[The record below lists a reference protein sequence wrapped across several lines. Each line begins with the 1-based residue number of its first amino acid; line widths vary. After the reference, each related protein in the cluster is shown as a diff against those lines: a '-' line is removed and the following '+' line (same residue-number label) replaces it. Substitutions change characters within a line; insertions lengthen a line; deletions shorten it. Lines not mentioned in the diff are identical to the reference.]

1 MATANTAP
9 ASDAE
14 YSQTDELDSTPSTP
28 TLAPTREKHM
38 AHNTSDAE
46 HMHVSGR
53 PDSDLPPL
61 PTEEDTLAPH
71 VADGEVHNVE
81 SVFDDG
87 EMHRQLMDIESSF
100 IPEPAPQPEAL
111 QGPPGVDDT
120 YLFGGSPGN
129 SQRSG
134 QHGNDDS
141 ALQRVMDTLEE
152 MTKPKKK
159 PKKLE
164 VRHGHTPSKSQSSNA
179 HSNSPSF
186 SEAPTPAGAYKTPA
200 ARRMDFESDDSLDA
214 GTSTSDAAP
223 SSPSAE
229 AAQRSRSRAT
239 GDQNAEE
246 EEEEED
252 EDESDEEYAPKE
264 EQAAHGAQQ
273 DDGDVRRPTSSAST
287 VKAPDFSLVE
297 EGSSLTNENDTSAD
311 SIAMPPPSA
320 PANSQKNKRPS
331 FLQHRGS
338 SQRSSVSSFTNRSDA
353 SGDNASTA
361 SLGADYSLQTGGAI
375 PRSSGPARTS
385 LGLSRLPSLGSIAS
399 SMSGYS
405 DSNPWDKGRS
415 ISANSLNALLHQ
427 DNSLGR
433 LDEEVPNSATPPE
446 TPRAPS
452 VQPAAP
458 TDTVITRHVQDIQVP
473 DSIARDFRAKHSR
486 SPDRRHNAN
495 PFTRSKHNLTL
506 KEQNSKID
514 KLSKE
519 NFDLKLKIHFLDQAL
534 QNRSDEG
541 VKEMISKNVQL
552 QTDLAT
558 EKKES
563 QSMRKKI
570 RDLERR
576 LKAQEEGQDKP
587 PKEPGSGSE
596 DEGDEQSSRQAE
608 LEEEIEFL
616 RERLETTEITVDQ
629 WQQEALQKEADNRRM
644 ADYIKTMREKNPG
657 GGESGYDE
665 AMTMWKEDF
674 EDERARREQVET
686 RCQQAESEAEK
697 LREEVQRLREQN
709 QQMQQQHSTTN
720 KVFNNTRRMHQSFT
734 SNSNADS
741 DGNDQAGT
749 ASMGGT
755 SGTLVEHL
763 QSDNDKLQRDLH
775 AQASML
781 TSRNRENLRLREEN
795 EGLKLAIR
803 RGDNSSTAG
812 DSILERSISRN
823 HMRSVSRAS
832 GGTRLTQASDPD
844 DYETKNAALRD
855 ELSQLKL
862 SYKELDDQ
870 LNGHL
875 DMLETTENKVKELE
889 REIEAQTED
898 LQALANERDE
908 ALELLQDKEQECE
921 ELRQEALDT
930 VQRLEIDLDQKQT
943 ERDRLYNDLENT
955 TEDFHALQQEMKNVS
970 ESLLQLE
977 DDRDAS
983 LRKIQN
989 LEAELSDANEEL
1001 NRQDKLLSEERSKN
1015 ERLDV
1020 QLESCQGEIDFLR
1033 EEQEGDK
1040 IKIGELESALNHT
1053 QATLQEARERARDL
1067 EERMTE
1073 ERQQRDAL
1081 ETQEKQEVEKII
1093 TELNAQLSK
1102 LKEESRKL
1110 RKNLSSKEV
1119 EASTWKQRHDEFELA
1134 LRETLGNPNGTRASL
1149 FKVCNDAPERP
1160 KYVLTVFLQDIAKL
1174 QRDLQ
1179 GAMQDLDTVRADL
1192 TEKDRLLRNRDTLLE
1207 NTGMESRRLSEML
1220 ERERQARRQD
1230 LSAWENAKRGHQSTV
1245 RAIQQHESRV
1255 LELETL
1261 RSQDR
1266 QRIHHM
1272 EKQYKEQLLER
1283 NNLLYALWNRLSTLC
1298 GTEWSRNN
1306 ALINGELTSMELI
1319 AKNVNGFNKNIIF
1332 AVRTVEGIIG
1342 SFKQRIRQIEKD
1354 LVRDYQ
1360 TLEHSLDVRVKR
1372 LDQLEKLVLAQRQS
1386 IGRPSTVRGG
1396 VVEVNNVELTKL
1408 RSENKT
1414 LRSEVQTLRAITT
1427 TTQSGNDVIVSRSSS
1442 RAGSPNSSK
1451 RASMAQTLLRA
1462 HSASVVEHLSTSTP
1476 GHPYPA
1482 AGPLQTSEQKWI
1494 HRLKELERRLKAER
1508 EARLLDRSGARK
1520 RLEQKVEENADLR
1533 AALEK
1538 ERDLRTEDEIAGSH
1552 HGSGSGSGSRTGSG
1566 RASAIPSLKRP
1577 NGKEREEEMY

>member
-14 YSQTDELDSTPSTP
+14 HSQTDELDSTPSTP
-28 TLAPTREKHM
+28 TLAPTQEEHM
-38 AHNTSDAE
+38 AHNRSDAG
-46 HMHVSGR
+46 HMHVSDR
-53 PDSDLPPL
+53 PESDLPLL

-71 VADGEVHNVE
+71 AADEEAHNVE

-100 IPEPAPQPEAL
+100 IPEPAPQPEAV

-129 SQRSG
+129 SQRSS
-134 QHGNDDS
+134 QNGNNDS

-164 VRHGHTPSKSQSSNA
+164 
-179 HSNSPSF
+179 
-186 SEAPTPAGAYKTPA
+186 
-200 ARRMDFESDDSLDA
+200 
-214 GTSTSDAAP
+214 
-223 SSPSAE
+223 
-229 AAQRSRSRAT
+229 
-239 GDQNAEE
+239 
-246 EEEEED
+246 
-252 EDESDEEYAPKE
+252 
-264 EQAAHGAQQ
+264 Q

-297 EGSSLTNENDTSAD
+297 EGSSLTNENVTSAD

-320 PANSQKNKRPS
+320 PANNQKNKRPS

-353 SGDNASTA
+353 SGDNASTE

-375 PRSSGPARTS
+375 PRSSGPARMS

-486 SPDRRHNAN
+486 SPDKRHNAN

-576 LKAQEEGQDKP
+576 LKAQEEGQAKP

-644 ADYIKTMREKNPG
+644 ADYIKTMREKSPG

-665 AMTMWKEDF
+665 AVTMWKEDF

-697 LREEVQRLREQN
+697 LREEVQRLRDQN
-709 QQMQQQHSTTN
+709 QQMQQQNSTTN
-720 KVFNNTRRMHQSFT
+720 KVLNSTRRMQQSFT
-734 SNSNADS
+734 SHSNADS
-741 DGNDQAGT
+741 DGNDLAGT

-930 VQRLEIDLDQKQT
+930 VQRLEVDLDQKQT

-1149 FKVCNDAPERP
+1149 FK
-1160 KYVLTVFLQDIAKL
+1160 DIAKL

-1245 RAIQQHESRV
+1245 RAIQQAESRV

-1266 QRIHHM
+1266 QRIHHL
-1272 EKQYKEQLLER
+1272 EKNYKEQLLER

-1319 AKNVNGFNKNIIF
+1319 SKNVNGFNKNIIF

-1396 VVEVNNVELTKL
+1396 FVEMNNAELTKL

-1427 TTQSGNDVIVSRSSS
+1427 TTQAGNDVIVSRSSS

-1520 RLEQKVEENADLR
+1520 RLEQKVEENAELR
-1533 AALEK
+1533 SALEK
-1538 ERDLRTEDEIAGSH
+1538 ERDLRTEDEIAG
-1552 HGSGSGSGSRTGSG
+1552 TT
-1566 RASAIPSLKRP
+1566 
-1577 NGKEREEEMY
+1577 

>member
-14 YSQTDELDSTPSTP
+14 HSQTDELDSTPSTP
-28 TLAPTREKHM
+28 TLAPTQEEHM
-38 AHNTSDAE
+38 AHNRSDAG
-46 HMHVSGR
+46 HMHVSDR
-53 PDSDLPPL
+53 PESDLPLL

-71 VADGEVHNVE
+71 AADEEAHNVE

-100 IPEPAPQPEAL
+100 IPEPAPQPEAV

-129 SQRSG
+129 SQRSS
-134 QHGNDDS
+134 QNGNNDS

-164 VRHGHTPSKSQSSNA
+164 
-179 HSNSPSF
+179 
-186 SEAPTPAGAYKTPA
+186 
-200 ARRMDFESDDSLDA
+200 
-214 GTSTSDAAP
+214 
-223 SSPSAE
+223 
-229 AAQRSRSRAT
+229 
-239 GDQNAEE
+239 
-246 EEEEED
+246 
-252 EDESDEEYAPKE
+252 
-264 EQAAHGAQQ
+264 

-297 EGSSLTNENDTSAD
+297 EGSSLTNENVTSAD

-320 PANSQKNKRPS
+320 PANNQKNKRPS

-353 SGDNASTA
+353 SGDNASTE

-375 PRSSGPARTS
+375 PRSSGPARMS

-486 SPDRRHNAN
+486 SPDKRHNAN

-576 LKAQEEGQDKP
+576 LKAQEEGQAKP

-644 ADYIKTMREKNPG
+644 ADYIKTMREKSPG

-665 AMTMWKEDF
+665 AVTMWKEDF

-697 LREEVQRLREQN
+697 LREEVQRLRDQN
-709 QQMQQQHSTTN
+709 QQMQQQNSTTN
-720 KVFNNTRRMHQSFT
+720 KVLNSTRRMQQSFT
-734 SNSNADS
+734 SHSNADS
-741 DGNDQAGT
+741 DGNDLAGT

-930 VQRLEIDLDQKQT
+930 VQRLEVDLDQKQT

-1149 FKVCNDAPERP
+1149 FK
-1160 KYVLTVFLQDIAKL
+1160 DIAKL

-1245 RAIQQHESRV
+1245 RAIQQAESRV

-1266 QRIHHM
+1266 QRIHHL
-1272 EKQYKEQLLER
+1272 EKNYKEQLLER

-1319 AKNVNGFNKNIIF
+1319 SKNVNGFNKNIIF

-1396 VVEVNNVELTKL
+1396 FVEMNNAELTKL

-1427 TTQSGNDVIVSRSSS
+1427 TTQAGNDVIVSRSSS

-1520 RLEQKVEENADLR
+1520 RLEQKVEENAELR
-1533 AALEK
+1533 SALEK
-1538 ERDLRTEDEIAGSH
+1538 ERDLRTEDEIAG
-1552 HGSGSGSGSRTGSG
+1552 TT
-1566 RASAIPSLKRP
+1566 
-1577 NGKEREEEMY
+1577 